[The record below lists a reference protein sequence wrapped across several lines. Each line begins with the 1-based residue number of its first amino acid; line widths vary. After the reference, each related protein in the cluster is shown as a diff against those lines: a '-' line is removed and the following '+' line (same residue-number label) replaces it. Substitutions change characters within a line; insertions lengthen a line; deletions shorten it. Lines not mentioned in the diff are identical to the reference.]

1 MVLDSAARK
10 AISLARTH
18 SYVQWC
24 YDLIMLKP
32 GIKLNWRSLLG
43 PAPNSYSA
51 ERYDPA
57 LIPALRCSR
66 KAWIVLKRV
75 TIVDWSNRDIW
86 QTIAEAYYCEAGLL
100 AASFFFPRFVADRKV
115 DTFSSQQ
122 SLTSC
127 FRCPPSPARTF
138 YQLHIS
144 RWRVQVDEDIRS
156 PFVEEF
162 SLSGHNIE

>member
-1 MVLDSAARK
+1 MALNDHRGHIYFAQFLMVLDSAARK

-32 GIKLNWRSLLG
+32 GIKLNRRSLLG

-75 TIVDWSNRDIW
+75 TIVDWSNRDIS

-100 AASFFFPRFVADRKV
+100 AASFFFPWFVADRKV
-115 DTFSSQQ
+115 DTF
-122 SLTSC
+122 LIPTI
-127 FRCPPSPARTF
+127 T
-138 YQLHIS
+138 YQLF
-144 RWRVQVDEDIRS
+144 QMS
-156 PFVEEF
+156 PFAC
-162 SLSGHNIE
+162 SNLLSASYF